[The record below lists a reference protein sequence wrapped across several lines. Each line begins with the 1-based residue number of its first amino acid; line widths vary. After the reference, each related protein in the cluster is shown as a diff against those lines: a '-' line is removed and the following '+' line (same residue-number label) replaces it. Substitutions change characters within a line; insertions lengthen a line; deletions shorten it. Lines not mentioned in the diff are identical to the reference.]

1 MVDKDLSLQ
10 WIFEENIGFDIAFS
24 KKFYFGEIQMVFLL
38 DNNFIKKVNIYS
50 DIVNTDLLIRLEE
63 ALNGI
68 LFKNKEIINAI
79 NSIYLNEYEK
89 EIILNIQQWFW
100 QKEKKR

>member
-1 MVDKDLSLQ
+1 
-10 WIFEENIGFDIAFS
+10 
-24 KKFYFGEIQMVFLL
+24 MVFLL